1 MSHADRHLTAREV
14 RELVRRELPVEE
26 AARLGRHLHLCPECW
41 DLAER
46 TDPKRFPAFA
56 LAFGL
61 RKPKGSSLELS
72 HHEGWLE
79 EAAEAQKHMAKL
91 QRKLQPLPPGR
102 RRLLLRNLDSAPLP
116 CKFLTI
122 TRICKQLFLSN
133 PNEAIDLAVVG
144 LELLAEKWSELPS
157 QASVSFAA
165 SLLAHYGNGL
175 RIVGDLRHAE
185 QVLRE
190 AERLSADA
198 GDPLDRAWACRYLGY
213 ALADRRRYEEAL
225 QFARAARRT
234 FEAVHDTRL
243 TLETQVVEAKFLSE
257 AEKHEESVRLLK
269 SIEVPVAEGGYLTLE
284 LSVKE
289 WLAFNYLHLGTP
301 FLGWRL
307 IPGIKQIAKVVGGIA
322 IIKANWLEA
331 LILEAVGDLPAAD
344 RLLRRVCSDFGTD
357 YPYDH
362 AVAALDRMRILI
374 RQGSLGKA
382 SALLR
387 DLIPL
392 VKGARL
398 HSQAVRAL
406 RLLAEQGI
414 EAPVIR
420 AIQDFLGKLRRDPSY
435 TLEDANLPC

>member
-1 MSHADRHLTAREV
+1 MVHVDFHLTEREV
-14 RELVRRELPVEE
+14 RQLVRRELSVEE
-26 AARLGRHLHLCPECW
+26 ASRVGRHLHLCPECW

-61 RKPKGSSLELS
+61 RKPKGSTLELS
-72 HHEGWLE
+72 HAESWVE
-79 EAAEAQKHMAKL
+79 QAAEAQKHMAKL

-122 TRICKQLFLSN
+122 TRICKQLFLSS
-133 PNEAIDLAVVG
+133 PNEAIDLAVFG

-175 RIVGDLRHAE
+175 RIVGDLRGAE
-185 QVLRE
+185 QVLRK
-190 AERLSADA
+190 AERLSVAA

-225 QFARAARRT
+225 QFARAAKRT

-243 TLETQVVEAKFLSE
+243 TLETQSVEAKFL
-257 AEKHEESVRLLK
+257 ADAGKYEESIHLLK
-269 SIEVPVAEGGYLTLE
+269 TLEAPVAESGYFELE
-284 LSVKE
+284 LSVNDR
-289 WLAFNYLHLGTP
+289 LALNYIQVNSP
-301 FLGWRL
+301 FHARQLMPRITKL
-307 IPGIKQIAKVVGGIA
+307 ARAVGGMA
-322 IIKANWLEA
+322 IVKGEWVEA
-331 LILEAVGDLPAAD
+331 LTLEAVGDLAAAD
-344 RLLRRVCSDFGTD
+344 RLLRRVCSQLGTE

-362 AVAALDRMRILI
+362 AVASLDRMRILI
-374 RQGSLGKA
+374 RQGSLREA
-382 SALLR
+382 TALLR
-387 DLIPL
+387 DLIPI

-420 AIQDFLGKLRRDPSY
+420 AIQDFLGKLQRDPSY